1 MLVEK
6 LQEENRNLAG
16 QLGFREAQLQQAH
29 ERIRLLEAGP
39 VPTATG
45 SPGEEPDRPDRPEK
59 PEAAESG
66 EPERTAHPWWRFW

>member
-29 ERIRLLEAGP
+29 ERIRLLEPGP
-39 VPTATG
+39 VPTATA
-45 SPGEEPDRPDRPEK
+45 SPGEEPDRPEE

-66 EPERTAHPWWRFW
+66 EPERTARPWWRFW